1 MCNHMLSIYNG
12 QYGHDGSHWWPPV
25 LHCSCLKNPK
35 KNPNKKSHM
44 PKISSQKRLGTK
56 ELAERWGITNAK
68 GGYRGGGEVVAKA
81 WGAL

>member
-1 MCNHMLSIYNG
+1 
-12 QYGHDGSHWWPPV
+12 
-25 LHCSCLKNPK
+25 
-35 KNPNKKSHM
+35 M

-56 ELAERWGITNAK
+56 ELAERWGITDAK